1 MNVLKPIVP
10 RTAIALA
17 SVVAESIEGVEPGLA
32 VLERGFAAGEVLVDL
47 VAIDS
52 RRSLVTVVVEVDAE
66 TPAVARALEAAAWC
80 RDNGALLGRI
90 FADAEVD
97 LTAPV
102 RSILVARRQ
111 SDRALRLLRAL
122 GPTAPAAVECR
133 VFELNGERCVYY
145 EPVGEPGGREDPGRS
160 RPGREPVSA
169 VARVGDPSGSE
180 GSADATAAPRAKS
193 MIERL
198 EALRFRQAFQS

>member
-1 MNVLKPIVP
+1 MTVLKPIVP
-10 RTAIALA
+10 RTAAALVA
-17 SVVAESIEGVEPGLA
+17 LVAESIEGLEPGLA
-32 VLERGFAAGEVLVDL
+32 VLARGFAAGEVLVDL

-66 TPAVARALEAAAWC
+66 TPAVVRALEAAAWC

-90 FADAEVD
+90 FADAKVD

-102 RSILVARRQ
+102 RSILVVRRQ

-122 GPTAPAAVECR
+122 GPMAPATVECR
-133 VFELNGERCVYY
+133 VFELNGERCVCY
-145 EPVGEPGGREDPGRS
+145 EPAEEPGGPEGPGRS
-160 RPGREPVSA
+160 RPGRELVSA

-180 GSADATAAPRAKS
+180 GSADATAAQRAKS

-198 EALRFRQAFQS
+198 EALRFREAFQS